1 MRLNVKI
8 TLTAC
13 KMNLMVGRSQQ
24 KQSQPLEKSDQQNS
38 IDIYIAGYSDMKIS
52 DEGKELEYLFL
63 KYL

>member
-1 MRLNVKI
+1 
-8 TLTAC
+8 
-13 KMNLMVGRSQQ
+13 MNLMVGRSQQ